1 MNGAALAVT
10 GPVQMTQARQ
20 LAGQTARRLGF
31 PPSVVDRVV
40 LAASE
45 LGTNLMKYATDG
57 QLVIVPSPGGL
68 DVLAIDR
75 GPGIE
80 RVQDSMRDGFSTT
93 GTLGLGLGGVRRLA
107 GEFDIFSRHGEGTT
121 VLARWRHD
129 ESGGPSRAEV
139 VVGAALSAA
148 PGETVCGDDW
158 VVTHS
163 EGVST
168 VVLSDGLGH
177 GPEAAEASTAVM
189 ERVLADPTAAPEELI
204 VALDDSMTTKRGAT
218 VAIAQFR
225 AGHSTMSFCGV
236 GNSTVR
242 LIAKDGSYEALVS
255 SPGIVGK
262 RQRSGKRGIPTVRP
276 WSGHG
281 WLVMHTD
288 GVSDRWSAADNL
300 DVLQHDPATAAGWLF
315 GAYGRRRDDACVV
328 VVSGG
333 GAT

>member
-1 MNGAALAVT
+1 M
-10 GPVQMTQARQ
+10 
-20 LAGQTARRLGF
+20 
-31 PPSVVDRVV
+31 
-40 LAASE
+40 
-45 LGTNLMKYATDG
+45 
-57 QLVIVPSPGGL
+57 
-68 DVLAIDR
+68 
-75 GPGIE
+75 
-80 RVQDSMRDGFSTT
+80 
-93 GTLGLGLGGVRRLA
+93 
-107 GEFDIFSRHGEGTT
+107 
-121 VLARWRHD
+121 
-129 ESGGPSRAEV
+129 

-189 ERVLADPTAAPEELI
+189 EKVLADPTAAPEELI

-288 GVSDRWSAADNL
+288 GVSDRWSRRTTSTCSSMIRPRPRDGCSG
-300 DVLQHDPATAAGWLF
+300 PTAGD
-315 GAYGRRRDDACVV
+315 GTTRVSS